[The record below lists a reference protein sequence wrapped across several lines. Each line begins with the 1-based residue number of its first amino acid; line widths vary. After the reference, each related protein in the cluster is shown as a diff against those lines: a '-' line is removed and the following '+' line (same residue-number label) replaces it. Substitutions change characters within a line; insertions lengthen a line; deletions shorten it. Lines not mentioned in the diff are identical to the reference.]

1 MAYSTKNSVKRK
13 TSLNIVVYERDENNT
28 RMRISKMIGWNIWES
43 KYKDK
48 ENSQLMEQQVQSF
61 NKINSESDYA
71 CGGTNCPS
79 PIDFNRSSA
88 WPSPDVSNLTIDII
102 CLEIIVI
109 NLL

>member
-48 ENSQLMEQQVQSF
+48 ENSQLMEQQVQSS
-61 NKINSESDYA
+61 NKIVNQTMLVEGPSAHLPLTSA
-71 CGGTNCPS
+71 VQHGQTLTCP
-79 PIDFNRSSA
+79 I
-88 WPSPDVSNLTIDII
+88 
-102 CLEIIVI
+102 
-109 NLL
+109 

>member
-61 NKINSESDYA
+61 NKINSASDYA
-71 CGGTNCPS
+71 CGGTKCPS
-79 PIDFNRSSA
+79 PIDFSRSSA
-88 WPSPDVSNLTIDII
+88 WSSAEMPNLIIAVI
-102 CLEIIVI
+102 CLEKIRVSS
-109 NLL
+109 L